1 MIGFIIV
8 GGIVSSRLKSKVK
21 KYSQVPTISGMSGK
35 EIAERMLSDNGINDV
50 KVISVPGKLTDH
62 YNPMDRTVNL
72 SPEVYQGRHV
82 TAAAI
87 AAHECG
93 HAVQH
98 ATAYQ
103 WLQMRSQMVPMVS
116 FSSKLMNII
125 MILGLIGAGVLKMFP
140 FTTIILVFVILQAVV
155 TLFTLVTLPVE
166 FDASRRALIWRKS
179 ANFVFE
185 YSFLLFLTTNLLPPF
200 GFSLSSLFLSLLW
213 RLRSFLFCFCFC
225 FSIFSLRLIS
235 FSFVF
240 FMSALTIVLSIGGL
254 YAA

>member
-1 MIGFIIV
+1 MIV

-21 KYSQVPTISGMSGK
+21 KYSQVPTVSGMSGK

-103 WLQMRSQMVPMVS
+103 WLEMRSQMVPIVN
-116 FSSKLMNII
+116 FSNSMMSTVFIV
-125 MILGLIGAGVLKMFP
+125 GLIGGSFIGLGWDSMLMIF
-140 FTTIILVFVILQAVV
+140 IILQAIV

-166 FDASRRALIWRKS
+166 FDASKRALIW
-179 ANFVFE
+179 
-185 YSFLLFLTTNLLPPF
+185 
-200 GFSLSSLFLSLLW
+200 
-213 RLRSFLFCFCFC
+213 LRSSGITNEQELTYADDALKWAARTYLVAALAAVTYLLYY
-225 FSIFSLRLIS
+225 IALRR
-235 FSFVF
+235 
-240 FMSALTIVLSIGGL
+240 
-254 YAA
+254 